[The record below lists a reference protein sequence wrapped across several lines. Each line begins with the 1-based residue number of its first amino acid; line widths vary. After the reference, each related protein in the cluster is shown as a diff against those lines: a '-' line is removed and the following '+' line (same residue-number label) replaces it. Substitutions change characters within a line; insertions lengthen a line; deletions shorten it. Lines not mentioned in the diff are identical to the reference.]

1 MLIVDERVGSKDL
14 LIALQN
20 LGVPAELGHLY
31 SGDVSFIGRGI
42 NDAPVYIGL
51 ELKRTTDL
59 IGSLRSRR
67 FQGFQLER
75 LVNTYDRAWLISE
88 GMWREG
94 DGGILEV
101 YQAGWRPALAGPRGV
116 MASDLESWILSQ
128 TIRGGLGYRHCSHRV
143 DTIRFIGVL
152 YHWWV
157 DRALDEHRGHQAIYT
172 PSPDQASFVA
182 PSLLRKIAAQLDG
195 IGWEKSTAI
204 ETHFKTVVE
213 MVEASESDWLEIPG
227 IGKTLARRCVQSLH
241 AA

>member
-20 LGVPAELGHLY
+20 LGVPAELGHLD

-59 IGSLRSRR
+59 IGSLRSGR

-116 MASDLESWILSQ
+116 MASDLEAWLLTQ
-128 TIRGGLGYRHCSHRV
+128 TIRGGLGYRHAPHRA
-143 DTIRFIGVL
+143 DTIRFIAVL
-152 YHWWV
+152 YAWWTEKNIG
-157 DRALDEHRGHQAIYT
+157 EHRGHEAIYL
-172 PSPDQASFVA
+172 PSPDRATFLE
-182 PSLLRKIAAQLDG
+182 PSTERKMISC
-195 IGWEKSTAI
+195 IPKVGWEKSAAL
-204 ETHFKTVVE
+204 ETHFGGIRALLAADEK
-213 MVEASESDWLEIPG
+213 EITKVAG
-227 IGKTLARRCVQSLH
+227 VGKTIATHVK
-241 AA
+241 AVK